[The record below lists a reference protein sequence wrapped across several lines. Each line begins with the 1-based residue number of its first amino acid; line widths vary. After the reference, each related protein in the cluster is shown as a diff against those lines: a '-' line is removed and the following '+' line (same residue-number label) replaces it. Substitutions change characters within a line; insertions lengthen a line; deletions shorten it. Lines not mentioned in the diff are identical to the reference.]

1 MWIGKGH
8 FEPFVLQAGL
18 GPEIV
23 SEQAKIEGQS
33 KAGCHKTG
41 HLPGAHH
48 FRFGPHDPERR
59 SDYGHQ
65 CKGET
70 PHRCAAA
77 GKLWQTI
84 CALMDM
90 REPMPAPGQRVPGH
104 SFDRSIKYSWP
115 VTQCASLNNNVVRAD
130 PMHVPLKAE
139 SD

>member
-1 MWIGKGH
+1 MPNVGRKFPRPEAWPLMWIGKGH

-23 SEQAKIEGQS
+23 SEQAEIEGQS

-65 CKGET
+65 CEGWLD
-70 PHRCAAA
+70 PSSLCSC
-77 GKLWQTI
+77 GQ
-84 CALMDM
+84 AL
-90 REPMPAPGQRVPGH
+90 ANNLCTHGH
-104 SFDRSIKYSWP
+104 
-115 VTQCASLNNNVVRAD
+115 A
-130 PMHVPLKAE
+130 
-139 SD
+139 